1 MNRLDNL
8 PVDII
13 KIINRK
19 VEDLHIQERRI
30 ERKKNRAE
38 NRLMKH
44 KKEVKTKFI
53 ELAKRKNEKNK
64 LSIMY
69 HIKEKKQ
76 ENQLRFLRLVSD
88 LQDYNYFTRYN
99 ILKRKL
105 DEKIENNI
113 STKDELIKNFKYSIL
128 VSKYREISIEN
139 GNMDD
144 SDDEYGFSDE

>member
-30 ERKKNRAE
+30 ERKRNRAE

-53 ELAKRKNEKNK
+53 ELVMRKKNFITLSK
-64 LSIMY
+64 IYSIMY
-69 HIKEKKQ
+69 SGEMDYKMS
-76 ENQLRFLRLVSD
+76 LFLFKMG
-88 LQDYNYFTRYN
+88 Q
-99 ILKRKL
+99 KL
-105 DEKIENNI
+105 IFHNVNE
-113 STKDELIKNFKYSIL
+113 
-128 VSKYREISIEN
+128 
-139 GNMDD
+139 
-144 SDDEYGFSDE
+144 